1 MSDEKL
7 LFVATI
13 GNRDV
18 MLDGVELRPARVEG
32 EKALAI
38 ANTEPKR
45 FSMPILL
52 PALAAIKRPI
62 ERLILIVTDQ
72 PEEVGYRHRSS
83 DTLYFGQ
90 IIKILLGQQFKKLGF
105 ADKPAEKIETISIS
119 ENPTILSGLLRE
131 LQKTLT
137 SKFLQWRKI
146 GHNELAL
153 CITGGIPTLNSAV
166 MLLAS
171 RVFKCGLKMYR
182 VNDNGLAFPDPVAD
196 EFEKHELRNII
207 QELAGSW
214 SFKFIAMRVEDSGL
228 NEEPFNQ
235 IRILC
240 HAMSCRLV
248 FDFAGALEV
257 LTENFARAGRFM
269 PVFECLLN
277 ELALLNRLDS
287 VENAREL
294 LIKELLFNLM
304 FKFRQHEY
312 VDVAGRLFRLLEE
325 YAILLLEKLTGKTLP
340 FSEDERGYPAFTAY
354 VESNQS
360 LLDYLSSKK
369 IDYRRLNQYT
379 AEHTLQFVSE
389 NEDIQETLRSQI
401 LGFLY
406 CYKRL
411 ERIKQLRN
419 KSIIAHGFK
428 SIRPGDFP
436 ADFLDLMKKL
446 AALISIDNF
455 ESPAEMLLSKINES
469 I

>member
-1 MSDEKL
+1 MSDKRI

-18 MLDGVELRPARVEG
+18 QLDGAELRPARVEG
-32 EKALAI
+32 EKALSI
-38 ANTEPKR
+38 ANSEPKR
-45 FSMPILL
+45 FSLPILL
-52 PALAAIKRPI
+52 PALKAIKQPI

-72 PEEVGYRHRSS
+72 PEEVGSKHRSS
-83 DTLYFGQ
+83 DTLHFGK
-90 IIKILLGQQFKKLGF
+90 IIKILLGQQYKRLGF
-105 ADKPAEKIETISIS
+105 ADKPAEKIEIISIS
-119 ENPTILSGLLRE
+119 ENPTVLSGLLRE

-137 SKFLQWRKI
+137 NKFLQWSKS
-146 GHNELAL
+146 GHKELAL

-171 RVFKCGLKMYR
+171 RVFKSGLKLYR

-196 EFEKHELRNII
+196 EFEKQDLRSII

-214 SFKFIAMRVEDSGL
+214 SFKSIAMRIEERALD
-228 NEEPFNQ
+228 EEPFNQ
-235 IRILC
+235 IRVLC
-240 HAMSCRLV
+240 QAMSCRLV
-248 FDFAGALEV
+248 FDFAGALEI
-257 LTENFARAGRFM
+257 LSENFARAGRFM

-287 VENAREL
+287 VENARVL
-294 LIKELLFNLM
+294 LIRELLFNLM

-325 YAILLLEKLTGKTLP
+325 CAILLLEKLTGKILP
-340 FSEDERGYPAFTAY
+340 FSEDERGYPAFTAF
-354 VESNQS
+354 VESNQP
-360 LLDYLSSKK
+360 LLDHLSSKK

-379 AEHTLQFVSE
+379 AEHTLQFMIE
-389 NEDIQETLRSQI
+389 NEDVQEMLRSKI
-401 LGFLY
+401 LEFLY
-406 CYKRL
+406 CYKKL

-428 SIRPGDFP
+428 SIRYEDFP
-436 ADFLDLMKKL
+436 DDFIDLMKKL
-446 AALISIDNF
+446 AALIGIDNF
-455 ESPAEMLLSKINES
+455 ENPAEMLLSKINES